1 MSRYIDAQAK
11 RTQDQELRCRERQE
25 LLIPVEISKIAV
37 PADLSTLL
45 GAKATI
51 MVPLSYVKGSD
62 GLRMKGVALEALLSD
77 MKSTSSD
84 RPMAYDV

>member
-1 MSRYIDAQAK
+1 MPE
-11 RTQDQELRCRERQE
+11 ELG
-25 LLIPVEISKIAV
+25 
-37 PADLSTLL
+37 TLL

-77 MKSTSSD
+77 VKSTSND
-84 RPMAYDV
+84 RPMACDVG